1 MTNVKPR
8 DGRRTSLPRIPRCP
22 IDAPNAVYEALGQ
35 NDRSLYV
42 GGTTRDVN
50 KRLNEHERNAAP
62 WIPLT
67 RRLVRDCYRSEQTM
81 WFIEQLKIASKCP
94 EFNERDKPS
103 SCPTDLGL
111 RELLGEDYYR

>member
-1 MTNVKPR
+1 
-8 DGRRTSLPRIPRCP
+8 
-22 IDAPNAVYEALGQ
+22 
-35 NDRSLYV
+35 
-42 GGTTRDVN
+42 
-50 KRLNEHERNAAP
+50 
-62 WIPLT
+62 
-67 RRLVRDCYRSEQTM
+67 M